1 MWRWIL
7 LACLTGAV
15 LAQEN
20 WLELRVEPGDAT
32 VTLQRPGFAPEPFG
46 RAGQRLPAPAP
57 GRVLLRLE
65 RAGWKSLEVQLDSP
79 SGFYPPTDQPPLRLA
94 TDPAG
99 GWHRLER
106 WAGPAALALLGVA
119 ALALL
124 ARRARALGQRKR
136 LRQLVEGLDRSD
148 PLTGTALGAFRLLEP
163 IGRGACGAVYRAVPE
178 ESLDPTRAVAV
189 KVLHRE
195 YSSNPVYRRRF
206 ERETRIT
213 AELQHDNLVRV
224 LASGSERGLAY
235 LATELVEGRSLRQVI
250 EQGRPEPAAS
260 LNWIAQALEG
270 VACAHDRGVVH
281 RDLKPENLLLTRE
294 GVLKVVDFGVAAGE
308 SYTVLTAT
316 GFVAGTPTYLAPE
329 QIAGEAVP
337 ASDQYSLG
345 VVLYELLTGSPP
357 FQHPDPMALAQ
368 LHVGRPPP
376 PLPPDTPGAAM
387 VMRMLKKAP
396 GTRYPDCRAAAAAL
410 RGEG

>member
-1 MWRWIL
+1 MGRWL
-7 LACLTGAV
+7 LLVCLTCAA

-20 WLELRVEPGDAT
+20 WLELRVEPGDAR
-32 VTLQRPGFAPEPFG
+32 VLLQRPGYAAEPLG
-46 RAGQRLPAPAP
+46 RAGQRLPAPAAGP
-57 GRVLLRLE
+57 VILRFE
-65 RAGWKSLEVQLDSP
+65 RPGWKSLEVRLDSP
-79 SGFYPPTDQPPLRLA
+79 SGLYPPTGQPPLRLEP
-94 TDPAG
+94 DPAG
-99 GWHRLER
+99 GWHRLGR
-106 WAGPAALALLGVA
+106 RVAPAGLALLGLA

-124 ARRARALGQRKR
+124 ARRARGQHQRKR

-163 IGRGACGAVYRAVPE
+163 LGRGTSGTVYRALPE
-178 ESLDPTRAVAV
+178 DSLDPTRAVAV

-195 YSSNPVYRRRF
+195 FASSPVYRRRF

-213 AELQHDNLVRV
+213 GELEHANLVRV

-235 LATELVEGRSLRQVI
+235 LATELVEGRSLRQVL
-250 EQGRPEPAAS
+250 EQGRPDPADS
-260 LNWIAQALEG
+260 LAWIAQALEG

-281 RDLKPENLLLTRE
+281 RDLKPENLLLTDQ

-345 VVLYELLTGSPP
+345 VVLYELLNGAPP

-376 PLPPDTPGAAM
+376 PLPPETPGATA

-396 GTRYPDCRAAAAAL
+396 GTRFPDCRAAAAAL